1 LVLKKCRKSDDV
13 LFINAS
19 EHFTKD
25 KRQNR
30 LDDRH
35 IDKIVATYQYRIE
48 EAQRKSFSNSLVGF
62 HRSENGGLAT
72 MASKCIFLAGFV
84 SLRMPHSL
92 VKESP

>member
-30 LDDRH
+30 LDKTH
-35 IDKIVATYQYRIE
+35 INKIVDTYRYRIE
-48 EAQRKSFSNSLVGF
+48 EARYSRRVISRTFWG
-62 HRSENGGLAT
+62 
-72 MASKCIFLAGFV
+72 
-84 SLRMPHSL
+84 
-92 VKESP
+92 